1 VSVQRSNAAPQLA
14 ERVTRVGRRL
24 LAIAADVGDAAQAE
38 RAVDAALDHFGQIDI
53 LVNNAGIQRRHPAE
67 SFPLDEW
74 DAVLAVNLRAVWVLS
89 QRCGREMLQRSGG
102 KIVNVASVLS
112 FQGGLTVPAYAAA
125 KHGVAGLTKA
135 LANEWAGRG
144 VNVNGI
150 APGYTETD
158 LNEALLRNPER
169 MAQLNARIPAGRWA
183 SPDDMA
189 GAVVFLASPAADY
202 IHGEIITI
210 DGGWMGR

>member
-1 VSVQRSNAAPQLA
+1 
-14 ERVTRVGRRL
+14 
-24 LAIAADVGDAAQAE
+24 
-38 RAVDAALDHFGQIDI
+38 VDAALDHFGQIDI